1 MSKIPGAARIVIIG
15 GGAIGCSIAYHLA
28 KRGERDVLLLEK
40 KALTAGSTWH
50 AAGLVGQLRS
60 RINLTRLMQYSAR
73 LCASIGAETGQDVG
87 FNKVGS
93 IRLASSDA
101 RWDELKRNAA
111 AAKASSDL
119 DVELIGPSEIKTK
132 FPLVDLNGVRGATW
146 IASDGHV
153 DPYSLTMAYA
163 KGARAGG
170 GKIVEGVTVTG
181 LRQERGRITHV
192 LTDQGE
198 IACEIAVNAAGLWAR
213 HVGELAG
220 IELPVTVVEH
230 QYLVTEKSPL
240 IPGKLPT
247 LRDPDLN
254 FYLKPEPGAL
264 AVGGWESRTLAVNGH
279 GKLPMDFGQELFG
292 QNLDRLAE
300 IAGPA
305 AMRIPVLNDVGIRT
319 VINGPIPVSADG
331 EPVMGIA
338 EGIENFFIACGF
350 TSGIAASGGAG
361 LAMAN
366 WIATGDPG
374 MDLEG
379 FALRRFAGRR
389 YNLEGLCDAA
399 IRAYAAYYALSG
411 TESRPPVLADAP

>member
-1 MSKIPGAARIVIIG
+1 VSLPGAARIVIIG

-28 KRGERDVLLLEK
+28 KLGQRDVLLLEK

-60 RINLTRLMQYSAR
+60 RVNLTRLMQYSAK
-73 LCASIGAETGQDVG
+73 LYGAIGAETGQDAG
-87 FNKVGS
+87 WHKVGS
-93 IRLASSDA
+93 LRLASSDS
-101 RWDELKRNAA
+101 RWAELKRAA
-111 AAKASSDL
+111 AEATRHGF
-119 DVELIGPSEIKTK
+119 DVELIGPSEVKNK

-170 GKIVEGVTVTG
+170 VTIVEGVTVTG
-181 LRQERGRITHV
+181 FRQERGRITHV
-192 LTDQGE
+192 VTDQGE
-198 IACEIAVNAAGLWAR
+198 IACEIVVNAAGLWAR

-220 IELPVTVVEH
+220 IDLPVTVVEH

-240 IPGKLPT
+240 IPEHLPT

-254 FYLKPEPGAL
+254 FYLKPESGAL
-264 AVGGWESRTLAVNGH
+264 AIGGWESRTLAVNGD

-300 IAGPA
+300 IAAPA

-338 EGIENFFIACGF
+338 EGIVNFFVACGF

-366 WIATGDPG
+366 WIAHGDPG

-379 FALRRFAGRR
+379 FALSRFAGRR
-389 YNLEGLCDAA
+389 YNPEGLCDAA
-399 IRAYAAYYALSG
+399 IRAYAAYYALLG
-411 TESRPPVLADAP
+411 TESRPPVLADAL

>member
-1 MSKIPGAARIVIIG
+1 VRLPAAARIVIIG
-15 GGAIGCSIAYHLA
+15 GGAVGCSIAYHLA
-28 KRGERDVLLLEK
+28 KLGQRDVLLVEK
-40 KALTAGSTWH
+40 KELTAGSTWH

-60 RINLTRLMQYSAR
+60 RINLTQLMQYSAK
-73 LCASIGAETGQDVG
+73 LCGTISAGTGQDVG
-87 FNKVGS
+87 WHQVGS
-93 IRLASSDA
+93 LRLASSDE
-101 RWDELKRNAA
+101 RWNELRHAA
-111 AAKASSDL
+111 AEAKRHGF
-119 DVELIGPSEIKTK
+119 DVELLGPREVIDK
-132 FPLVDLNGVRGATW
+132 FPLVDLKDVRGATW

-163 KGARAGG
+163 KGARSGG
-170 GKIVEGVTVTG
+170 VRIIEGVAVTG
-181 LRQERGRITHV
+181 FRQANGRITHV
-192 LTDQGE
+192 LTDQGA
-198 IACEIAVNAAGLWAR
+198 IACEIVVNAAGLWAR

-220 IELPVTVVEH
+220 VELPVTVLEH

-240 IPGKLPT
+240 IPDGLPT

-254 FYLKPEPGAL
+254 FYLKSEPGAL
-264 AVGGWESRTLAVNGH
+264 AIGGWERATVAVNGS

-292 QNLDRLAE
+292 QDLDRLAE

-305 AMRIPVLNDVGIRT
+305 AQRVPVLNDMGIRT

-338 EGIENFFIACGF
+338 ESVENCFIACGF

-379 FALRRFAGRR
+379 FALNRFTGRR
-389 YNLEGLCDAA
+389 DNLAGLCRAA
-399 IRAYAAYYALSG
+399 IQAYAAYYALSG
-411 TESRPPVLADAP
+411 TKSQGPVLADAHQN

>member
-1 MSKIPGAARIVIIG
+1 VTPPAVRIVIIG

-28 KRGERDVLLLEK
+28 KLGERDVLLLEK

-60 RINLTRLMQYSAR
+60 RINLTRLMQYSAK
-73 LCASIGAETGQDVG
+73 LCGTIGAETGQDAG
-87 FNKVGS
+87 WHQVGS
-93 IRLASSDA
+93 LRLASSDA

-111 AAKASSDL
+111 AAAKASCDL
-119 DVELIGPSEIKTK
+119 DVELIGPSEIKDK
-132 FPLVDLNGVRGATW
+132 FPLVDLKDVRGAAW
-146 IASDGHV
+146 IASDGYV

-170 GKIVEGVTVTG
+170 VKIVEGVTVTG
-181 LRQERGRITHV
+181 FRQERGRITHAV
-192 LTDQGE
+192 TDRGE
-198 IACEIAVNAAGLWAR
+198 IACEIVVNAAGLWAR

-240 IPGKLPT
+240 IPDGLPT

-264 AVGGWESRTLAVNGH
+264 AIGGWESRTLAVNGH

-374 MDLEG
+374 MDLDG
-379 FALRRFAGRR
+379 SALSRFAGRS
-389 YNLEGLCDAA
+389 YSLEGLCGAA
-399 IRAYAAYYALSG
+399 IQAYAAYYALS
-411 TESRPPVLADAP
+411 EAKSEPPVLADTH